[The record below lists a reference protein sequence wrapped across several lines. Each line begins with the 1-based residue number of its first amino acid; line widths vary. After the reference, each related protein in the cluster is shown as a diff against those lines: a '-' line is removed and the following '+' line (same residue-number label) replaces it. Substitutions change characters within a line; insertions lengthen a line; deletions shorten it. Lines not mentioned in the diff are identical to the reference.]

1 MTSRTQD
8 NHETIEFASQYLN
21 HFYINI
27 PTYQPFKKEGSFHQ
41 YSIADEVHESV
52 IKNLGSNRVNHN

>member
-1 MTSRTQD
+1 MKQ
-8 NHETIEFASQYLN
+8 IEFASQYLN

-27 PTYQPFKKEGSFHQ
+27 TTYQPFKKERSFRQ

-52 IKNLGSNRVNHN
+52 IKNLESNRVNHN